1 MLLNRIW
8 IGMFL
13 IAMVFGLSKLIFW
26 HDLNIFKQ
34 MIDALFTTARNAFE
48 IALYLT
54 GALCFWLGI
63 MKIGENAGVIQKLT
77 KMVSPLFTKLFPE
90 VPKDHPAMGS
100 MMMNLSANM
109 LGLDNAATPLGLK
122 AMKDLQSINPSQDT
136 ASNAQI
142 MFMVLNASGLTLIP
156 VTILA
161 LRASNN
167 SISPSSVFLPI
178 LIATYFSTIS
188 ALIYV
193 AIKQKI
199 NLLNSTVL
207 IYLGSVTAFIL
218 GMLFFLLKFP
228 AYIKPVSEVGSNLLL
243 FGIIVMF
250 IIMGVRAKINVY
262 DNFIEGAKSGFQV
275 ATTIIPYLVAMLCA
289 VALFRTCGA
298 MDALLDAIRFL
309 LITAGIKYTEFVD
322 ALPVAFMKP
331 FSGGGARA
339 IMLETWDAF
348 GVDSFPGKLAAV
360 FQGSTETT
368 FYVIAVYFGSVNIK
382 NTRYAAAGGLIADLA
397 GAIAAIYVSYLFF
410 GNV

>member
-34 MIDALFTTARNAFE
+34 MMDALFTTARNAFE

-397 GAIAAIYVSYLFF
+397 GAVAAIYVSYLFF